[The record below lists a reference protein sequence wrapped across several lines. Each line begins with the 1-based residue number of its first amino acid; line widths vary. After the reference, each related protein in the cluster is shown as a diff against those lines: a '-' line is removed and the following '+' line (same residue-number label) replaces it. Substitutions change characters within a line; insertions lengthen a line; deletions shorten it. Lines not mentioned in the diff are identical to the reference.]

1 MSDYLLKAIA
11 FDNQVRIFACVTTD
25 TINYIG
31 KKMGYYPSALDAV
44 GRVLSMGVMMGSM
57 LKLDETVTIRVEGDG
72 PIGKI
77 IVDADAHG
85 HVRAYA
91 DNPRCHF
98 EYNDNRLNA
107 KATIGQ
113 TGFINVIKDLKMK
126 EPFIG
131 STPIINGEMAEDFA
145 YYFSVSEQIP
155 TAISLGV
162 LVDTDNLAK
171 ASGGFLIQLLP
182 NTTDEVI
189 SQIEK
194 KLQVLPPMS
203 EMLSSGMTIEDII
216 HNISED
222 AEILEKV
229 PVEFKCNC
237 SKERFERGLISLGRK
252 EIEDIIK
259 EDGEADTVCHFC
271 NTHYLFTKEELEEIA
286 KKAVIKKEE

>member
-1 MSDYLLKAIA
+1 MGDYLLKTIA

-31 KKMGYYPSALDAV
+31 KKMSYYPSALDAV

-85 HVRAYA
+85 NVRAYA

-98 EYNDNRLNA
+98 EYSDYRLNA

-171 ASGGFLIQLLP
+171 VSGGFLIQLLP
-182 NTTDEVI
+182 NTTEEVI
-189 SQIEK
+189 EKIEN
-194 KLQVLPPMS
+194 KLKLLPTMT

-216 HNISED
+216 YNISD
-222 AEILEKV
+222 DVKILEKV
-229 PVEFKCNC
+229 DVQFKCNC
-237 SKERFERGLISLGRK
+237 SKERFERGLISLGKK
-252 EIEDIIK
+252 EIEEIIK
-259 EDGEADTVCHFC
+259 EDGKADTVCHFC
-271 NTHYLFTKEELEEIA
+271 NTHYLFTKEELEQIA
-286 KKAVIKKEE
+286 AKAVIKKEE

>member
-1 MSDYLLKAIA
+1 MADYLLKSIA
-11 FDNQVRIFACVTTD
+11 FDDQVRIFACVTTD

-57 LKLDETVTIRVEGDG
+57 LKLDETITIRVEGNG

-98 EYNDNRLNA
+98 EYSDNRLNA
-107 KATIGQ
+107 KATIGDA
-113 TGFINVIKDLKMK
+113 GFINVIKDLKMK

-171 ASGGFLIQLLP
+171 VSGGLLIQLLP
-182 NTTDEVI
+182 NTSEET
-189 SQIEK
+189 IEK
-194 KLQVLPPMS
+194 LEKRLNNLPPMT
-203 EMLSSGMTIEDII
+203 EMLSSGITIEEII
-216 HNISED
+216 KSISD
-222 AEILEKV
+222 DVTILEKV
-229 PVEFKCNC
+229 PVEFRCNC

-259 EDGEADTVCHFC
+259 EDGMADTVCHFC
-271 NTHYLFTKEELEEIA
+271 NSHYIFTKEELEEIA
-286 KKAVIKKEE
+286 KKAIIKKEE

>member
-1 MSDYLLKAIA
+1 MGDYLLKTIA

-31 KKMGYYPSALDAV
+31 KKMSYYPSALDAV

-85 HVRAYA
+85 NVRAYA

-98 EYNDNRLNA
+98 EYSDYRLNA

-171 ASGGFLIQLLP
+171 VSGGFLIQLLP
-182 NTTDEVI
+182 NTTEEVI
-189 SQIEK
+189 EKIEN
-194 KLQVLPPMS
+194 KLKLLPTMT

-216 HNISED
+216 YNISD
-222 AEILEKV
+222 DVKILEKV
-229 PVEFKCNC
+229 DVQFKCNC
-237 SKERFERGLISLGRK
+237 SKERFERGLISLGKK
-252 EIEDIIK
+252 EIEEIIK
-259 EDGEADTVCHFC
+259 EDGKADTVCHFC

-286 KKAVIKKEE
+286 AKAVIKKEE